1 MVLREWVRRHLAGT
15 RRAAAGTGAVAVT
28 GAVVGALLL
37 AACTTSAPGTAGPQ
51 GGGNGTASAAAMKNP
66 VLDTGSSLNGQPAPG
81 FRLVNQF
88 GEHMSLSQFR
98 GKVVI
103 LAFVDSECTNVCPL
117 TTLSM
122 VEAKQ
127 LLGPAASR
135 VQLLGVDANPH
146 ALSVADTLAYSRV
159 HQMVNQWDFLTGTL
173 AQVHTVWQAFHIAV
187 QIDRGQID
195 HTPALFVIDPQ
206 GRERKVYLTQMAFD
220 SIGQSAQV
228 LAQEAASLLP
238 GQPAVSRSARS
249 LAYIPGTSPAR
260 KVTLPGVPSGT
271 VTLGTGHAHLVVF
284 FATWLAETS
293 DLRSHLLAMN
303 GYVKA
308 ARRGG
313 LPPLVA
319 VDEAATEP
327 SPRAAAA
334 YLKTLGAPLSYPVAQ
349 DASGRLADG
358 YGVQDQP
365 WFVLT
370 SASGKIIWKHDGWL
384 GVGALKTAARKAA
397 AKR

>member
-1 MVLREWVRRHLAGT
+1 MVLRERMRGRGRWR
-15 RRAAAGTGAVAVT
+15 RRAAAGTAAVAAGV
-28 GAVVGALLL
+28 LLL
-37 AACTTSAPGTAGPQ
+37 AACTTGAPGPARPQ
-51 GGGNGTASAAAMKNP
+51 GGGNGTASAAAMNNP
-66 VLDTGSSLNGQPAPG
+66 VLDTGSSLNGQRAPE

-88 GEHMSLSQFR
+88 GQRMSLSQFR

-117 TTLSM
+117 TTVSM

-127 LLGPAASR
+127 LLGAAADR

-146 ALSVADTLAYSRV
+146 ALSVADTLAYSRA
-159 HQMVNQWDFLTGTL
+159 HQMVNQWDFLTGTP
-173 AQVHTVWQAFHIAV
+173 AQVHAVWQAFHIAV

-228 LAQEAASLLP
+228 LAQEAARLLP
-238 GQPAVSRSARS
+238 GHPAVSGSARS
-249 LAYIPGTSPAR
+249 LSYIPGISPAR
-260 KVTLPGVPSGT
+260 NVTLPGVPSGT
-271 VTLGTGHAHLVVF
+271 VALGPGQAHLVMF

-293 DLRSHLLAMN
+293 DLRTRLLAMN

-308 ARRGG
+308 ARRSG

-327 SPRAAAA
+327 GPGAAAA
-334 YLKTLGAPLSYPVAQ
+334 YLKTLGTPLAYPVAQ

-384 GVGALKTAARKAA
+384 NVGALKSAAAKAA
-397 AKR
+397 AKS